1 MPLSSPPDFAAGGE
15 LFFWL
20 KRERV
25 FAQTRARV
33 YAAELVLALE
43 HLHSMDIVY
52 RDLKPENI
60 LLDAEGHIKLTDF
73 GLSKTQVTGF
83 GPEGGTRTFCGTPEY
98 LAPEVRPGDARRPK
112 WRRRAANNGDDG
124 NRSPPLSPPFSRPPA
139 RPRSCKTLATARPW
153 TGGRWARCCTR

>member
-1 MPLSSPPDFAAGGE
+1 MHAPLTDFAAGGE

-25 FAQTRARV
+25 FAQSRARV

-60 LLDAEGHIKLTDF
+60 LLDADGHIKLTDF

-98 LAPEVRPGDARRPK
+98 LAPEVRVKQNMAEGPSFAGGQCGVDSGEFFVEGD
-112 WRRRAANNGDDG
+112 
-124 NRSPPLSPPFSRPPA
+124 
-139 RPRSCKTLATARPW
+139 C
-153 TGGRWARCCTR
+153 